1 MSHLDE
7 GTLHALLDGEL
18 GSTEL
23 MEIEAHLAGCSA
35 CSTRLR
41 TAREFLEEAD
51 RLVGSV
57 QFGNYASPPGA
68 ASAPQRP
75 VAKPE
80 PAAPPVPP
88 PPAPPREHHPW
99 DDESPVL
106 LIPDNPESS
115 PLIRRWPKLVGW
127 AAMIALA
134 VSGGVLVSNIAK
146 ETPASIPTSPDAGST
161 IASST
166 DSEGA
171 SNATPT
177 DRLSKTD
184 RHDSDASVLADGKAP
199 AQSLTEV
206 ATKQAPAKTPPA
218 KPAPVKPTQP
228 KPAAA
233 TAGTLAAK
241 TARPEP
247 KDEDTAV
254 PTDSADASE
263 EAATKS
269 AEQESV
275 RLQAAQALSQLDRER
290 RLSRAAAATAALDQQ
305 AAARRAVTPAAP
317 APAPPTP
324 EQRAQVYLRIGLDEA
339 NRQLGGPVHVI
350 EGLNPMFM
358 GLAPGRVAV
367 GADTTRP
374 VVRVVYQDAQGRMI
388 VLDQQR
394 SRPGQGA
401 LPAGAWTLGDVT
413 VGLQGEVPPEILR
426 SLRSRVR

>member
-57 QFGNYASPPGA
+57 QFGNYASTPGA
-68 ASAPQRP
+68 TAAQRP
-75 VAKPE
+75 APKPE
-80 PAAPPVPP
+80 PAAPPPPP

-99 DDESPVL
+99 EDSSPVL

-115 PLIRRWPKLVGW
+115 PLMRRWPKILGW

-134 VSGGVLVSNIAK
+134 VGGGYLASNVAK
-146 ETPASIPTSPDAGST
+146 ESPASIPTTPDPNST
-161 IASST
+161 IASGTES
-166 DSEGA
+166 DA
-171 SNATPT
+171 PSNASPS
-177 DRLSKTD
+177 DR
-184 RHDSDASVLADGKAP
+184 RDSDLDVLTDGKAP
-199 AQSLTEV
+199 ADV
-206 ATKQAPAKTPPA
+206 GAKQPSAKSTPT
-218 KPAPVKPTQP
+218 KPAPVKTAQA
-228 KPAAA
+228 KPAPAEPG
-233 TAGTLAAK
+233 TADGKKTLAGNLTAK
-241 TARPEP
+241 ATRPET
-247 KDEDTAV
+247 KDESSAGAADTA
-254 PTDSADASE
+254 DAAE

-269 AEQESV
+269 AEQESI

-290 RLSRAAAATAALDQQ
+290 RANRAAAATAALDQQ
-305 AAARRAVTPAAP
+305 AAARRVAVTPAAP
-317 APAPPTP
+317 APPPPTP

-339 NRQLGGPVHVI
+339 SRQLGGPVHVI
-350 EGLNPMFM
+350 EGLNPLFM

-394 SRPGQGA
+394 SRPGQGT
-401 LPAGAWTLGDVT
+401 LPAGAWSLGNVT